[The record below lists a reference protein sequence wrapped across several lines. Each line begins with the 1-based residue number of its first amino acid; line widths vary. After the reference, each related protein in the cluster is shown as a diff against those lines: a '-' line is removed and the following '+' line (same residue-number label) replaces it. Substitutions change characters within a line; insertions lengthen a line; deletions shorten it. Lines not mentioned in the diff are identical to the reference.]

1 MVVGNGIIGGRLAD
15 IALIPSIF
23 GIIAWNIVFLGLFS
37 LSGTLQTPVLIV
49 LFMLGCGFSL
59 VPALQAHMMNIAGEA
74 QTLASSLTHSAFN
87 ISMRSAQPGEL
98 VIASGGKLDL
108 YGVGWVCFPC

>member
-1 MVVGNGIIGGRLAD
+1 MVVGNIIGGRLAD

-87 ISMRSAQPGEL
+87 ISNAIGAAGEGSL
-98 VIASGGKLDL
+98 SLREEAGSLRGGLGL
-108 YGVGWVCFPC
+108 LFPC